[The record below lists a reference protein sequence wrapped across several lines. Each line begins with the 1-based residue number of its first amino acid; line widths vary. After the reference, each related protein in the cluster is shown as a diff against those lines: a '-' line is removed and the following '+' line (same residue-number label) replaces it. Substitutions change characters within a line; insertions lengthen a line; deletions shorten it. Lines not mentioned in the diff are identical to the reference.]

1 MSTTENTTTAIVHE
15 AINEEYEYIQFNKQL
30 RLIRSVKDDM
40 YQMQSILTAC
50 FAPDTKKPQDWFR
63 NQSTI
68 ELLNEAENST
78 TDFLVVA
85 KTRVGKK
92 PQSPKLYE
100 NSEEQRVSKKPQ
112 SPKLYENREKLP
124 NGLRGYYVHR
134 LLVNAVA
141 MWASPRYAWYIYRL
155 LDEIHRQEREELE
168 NKLEAKDKSIQKRI
182 PRSVPKGK
190 EKNYKYMIYTEEMEN
205 EEDKDMVMLH
215 LVRRNNKSFYDLA
228 KIYKSDRNWFYRE
241 NLPISMTP
249 NEDVKQIVQDTLP
262 QTHYDMKGCTILTF
276 KEDLPLLKEKITEYF
291 DNFKQAE

>member
-40 YQMQSILTAC
+40 YQMQSILTEC
-50 FAPDTKKPQDWFR
+50 FAPDTKVPKDWFR

-68 ELLNEAENST
+68 ELLNEAQRDRLFSENREEQ
-78 TDFLVVA
+78 
-85 KTRVGKK
+85 RVGEK

-100 NSEEQRVSKKPQ
+100 NREKLRVGEKPQ

-155 LDEIHRQEREELE
+155 LDEIHRQEREEME
-168 NKLEAKDKSIQKRI
+168 KKLQAKDKSIQKRI

-262 QTHYDMKGCTILTF
+262 QTHYDIKGCTILTF

>member
-1 MSTTENTTTAIVHE
+1 MSTTENTTTVIVHE
-15 AINEEYEYIQFNKQL
+15 AINEEYEWIQYNKQL

-50 FAPDTKKPQDWFR
+50 FAPDNKKPQDWFR

-78 TDFLVVA
+78 TRNPVVA
-85 KTRVGKK
+85 KTRVG
-92 PQSPKLYE
+92 E
-100 NSEEQRVSKKPQ
+100 KPQ

-155 LDEIHRQEREELE
+155 LDEIHRQEREEME

-190 EKNYKYMIYTEEMEN
+190 EKNYKYMIYTEELEK
-205 EEDKDMVMLH
+205 EEDSDMVMLH

-262 QTHYDMKGCTILTF
+262 QTHYDIKGCTILTF

-291 DNFKQAE
+291 DNFKQVE

>member
-1 MSTTENTTTAIVHE
+1 MSTLENTTTAIVHE
-15 AINEEYEYIQFNKQL
+15 VINEEYEYIQYNKQL

-50 FAPDTKKPQDWFR
+50 YAPDTKLPKDWFR

-68 ELLNEAENST
+68 ELLNEAQRDILFS
-78 TDFLVVA
+78 
-85 KTRVGKK
+85 
-92 PQSPKLYE
+92 E
-100 NSEEQRVSKKPQ
+100 NSEEQRVGKKSQ

-141 MWASPRYAWYIYRL
+141 MWASPRYAWNIYKL
-155 LDEIHRQEREELE
+155 LDEFHRQERGEMEK
-168 NKLEAKDKSIQKRI
+168 KLQAKDEVIESKDKSIQKRI

-190 EKNYKYMIYTEEMEN
+190 EKSYKYMIYAEEMEN

-249 NEDVKQIVQDTLP
+249 NEQIKEIVKNTLP
-262 QTHYDMKGCTILTF
+262 QTHYDIKGCTILTF

-291 DNFKQAE
+291 

>member
-1 MSTTENTTTAIVHE
+1 MTTSENTTTAIVHE
-15 AINEEYEYIQFNKQL
+15 VINEEYEYIQYNKQL

-50 FAPDTKKPQDWFR
+50 YAPDTKLPKDWFR

-68 ELLNEAENST
+68 ELLNEAQRDILFS
-78 TDFLVVA
+78 
-85 KTRVGKK
+85 
-92 PQSPKLYE
+92 E
-100 NSEEQRVSKKPQ
+100 NSEEQRVGKKPQ

-141 MWASPRYAWYIYRL
+141 MWASPRYAWYVCKL
-155 LDEIHRQEREELE
+155 LDEIHRQEREQMEK
-168 NKLEAKDKSIQKRI
+168 KLQAKDEAEKDKSIQKRI
-182 PRSVPKGK
+182 PRSVPKRK

-205 EEDKDMVMLH
+205 EEDRDMVMLH

-291 DNFKQAE
+291 DNFKQVE

>member
-1 MSTTENTTTAIVHE
+1 MSTTENTTTVIVHE
-15 AINEEYEYIQFNKQL
+15 AINEEYEYIQYNKQL

-50 FAPDTKKPQDWFR
+50 FAPDTKLPKDWFR

-68 ELLNEAENST
+68 ELLNEAQRDILFSEN
-78 TDFLVVA
+78 
-85 KTRVGKK
+85 R
-92 PQSPKLYE
+92 
-100 NSEEQRVSKKPQ
+100 EEQRVGEKPQ
-112 SPKLYENREKLP
+112 SPKLYENREKLRVGEKPQSPKLYENRENLP
-124 NGLRGYYVHR
+124 NGLRGWYVHR

-155 LDEIHRQEREELE
+155 LDELHRQEREEME
-168 NKLEAKDKSIQKRI
+168 NKLEAKDKNIQKRI

-190 EKNYKYMIYTEEMEN
+190 EKNYKYMIYTEDMEK
-205 EEDKDMVMLH
+205 EEDSDMVMLH

-262 QTHYDMKGCTILTF
+262 QTHYDIKGCTILTF
-276 KEDLPLLKEKITEYF
+276 KEDLPLLKEKIT
-291 DNFKQAE
+291 

>member
-1 MSTTENTTTAIVHE
+1 MSTTENTTTVIVHE

-50 FAPDTKKPQDWFR
+50 FAPDTKLPKDWFR
-63 NQSTI
+63 NQSTQ
-68 ELLNEAENST
+68 ELLSEAQRDILFS
-78 TDFLVVA
+78 
-85 KTRVGKK
+85 
-92 PQSPKLYE
+92 E
-100 NSEEQRVSKKPQ
+100 NSEEQRVGKKPQ

-155 LDEIHRQEREELE
+155 LDEIHRQEREEME

-182 PRSVPKGK
+182 LRSVPKGK

-276 KEDLPLLKEKITEYF
+276 KEDLPLLKEKITEYLTTS
-291 DNFKQAE
+291 NKQS

>member
-1 MSTTENTTTAIVHE
+1 MSTTENTTTVIVHE
-15 AINEEYEYIQFNKQL
+15 AINEEYEWVQFNKQL

-50 FAPDTKKPQDWFR
+50 FAPDTKLPKDWFR
-63 NQSTI
+63 NQSTQ
-68 ELLNEAENST
+68 ELLSEAQRDILFSEN
-78 TDFLVVA
+78 
-85 KTRVGKK
+85 R
-92 PQSPKLYE
+92 
-100 NSEEQRVSKKPQ
+100 EEQRVGGKPQ

-134 LLVNAVA
+134 LLVNNVA
-141 MWASPRYAWYIYRL
+141 QWASARYSWYVCKL
-155 LDEIHRQEREELE
+155 LDELHRQEREEME

-291 DNFKQAE
+291 DNFKQVE

>member
-1 MSTTENTTTAIVHE
+1 MSTTENTTTVIVHE

-30 RLIRSVKDDM
+30 RLICSVKDDM

-50 FAPDTKKPQDWFR
+50 YAPDTKLPKDWFR
-63 NQSTI
+63 NQSTQ
-68 ELLNEAENST
+68 ELLSEAQRDILFS
-78 TDFLVVA
+78 
-85 KTRVGKK
+85 
-92 PQSPKLYE
+92 E
-100 NSEEQRVSKKPQ
+100 NSEEQRVGKKPQ

-155 LDEIHRQEREELE
+155 LDEIHRQEREEME

-190 EKNYKYMIYTEEMEN
+190 EKSYKYMIYTEELEK
-205 EEDKDMVMLH
+205 EEDRDMVMLH

>member
-15 AINEEYEYIQFNKQL
+15 AINEEYEYIQYTKQL

-50 FAPDTKKPQDWFR
+50 FAPDTKLPKDWFR

-68 ELLNEAENST
+68 ELLSEAQRDILFS
-78 TDFLVVA
+78 
-85 KTRVGKK
+85 
-92 PQSPKLYE
+92 E
-100 NSEEQRVSKKPQ
+100 NSEEQRVGKKSQ

-134 LLVNAVA
+134 LLVNNVA
-141 MWASPRYAWYIYRL
+141 QWASARYSWYVCKL
-155 LDEIHRQEREELE
+155 LDELHRQEREDMEK
-168 NKLEAKDKSIQKRI
+168 KLHAKDEVIESKDKSIQKRI

-190 EKNYKYMIYTEEMEN
+190 EKSYKYMIYTEELEK
-205 EEDKDMVMLH
+205 EEDSDMVMLH

-262 QTHYDMKGCTILTF
+262 QTHYDIKGCTILTF
-276 KEDLPLLKEKITEYF
+276 KEDLTLLKEKITEYF
-291 DNFKQAE
+291 DNFKEEE

>member
-1 MSTTENTTTAIVHE
+1 MSTTENTTTVIVHE

-50 FAPDTKKPQDWFR
+50 FAPDTKLPKDWFR
-63 NQSTI
+63 NQSTQ
-68 ELLNEAENST
+68 ELLSEAQRDILFS
-78 TDFLVVA
+78 
-85 KTRVGKK
+85 
-92 PQSPKLYE
+92 E
-100 NSEEQRVSKKPQ
+100 NSEEQRVGKKPQ

-155 LDEIHRQEREELE
+155 LDEIHRQEREEME

-182 PRSVPKGK
+182 LRSVPKGK

>member
-1 MSTTENTTTAIVHE
+1 MSTLENTTTAIVHE
-15 AINEEYEYIQFNKQL
+15 AINEEYEYIQYNKQL

-50 FAPDTKKPQDWFR
+50 YAPDTKLPKDWFR

-68 ELLNEAENST
+68 ELLNEAQRDILFS
-78 TDFLVVA
+78 
-85 KTRVGKK
+85 
-92 PQSPKLYE
+92 E
-100 NSEEQRVSKKPQ
+100 NSEEQRVGKKPQ

-141 MWASPRYAWYIYRL
+141 MWASPRYAWYVCKL
-155 LDEIHRQEREELE
+155 LDEIHRQEREQMEK
-168 NKLEAKDKSIQKRI
+168 KLQAKDEVIESKDKSIQKRI

-190 EKNYKYMIYTEEMEN
+190 EKSYKYMIYTEELEK
-205 EEDKDMVMLH
+205 EEDRDMVMLH

-249 NEDVKQIVQDTLP
+249 NEQIKEIVKSTLP
-262 QTHYDMKGCTILTF
+262 QTHYDIK
-276 KEDLPLLKEKITEYF
+276 
-291 DNFKQAE
+291 

>member
-15 AINEEYEYIQFNKQL
+15 AINEEYEYIQYNKQL

-50 FAPDTKKPQDWFR
+50 FAPDTKLPKDWFR

-68 ELLNEAENST
+68 ELLNEAQRDILFSEN
-78 TDFLVVA
+78 
-85 KTRVGKK
+85 R
-92 PQSPKLYE
+92 
-100 NSEEQRVSKKPQ
+100 EEQRVGEKPQ

-134 LLVNAVA
+134 LLVNNVA
-141 MWASPRYAWYIYRL
+141 QWASARYSWYVCKL
-155 LDEIHRQEREELE
+155 LDEIHRQEREEME
-168 NKLEAKDKSIQKRI
+168 NKLEAKDKNIQKRI

-205 EEDKDMVMLH
+205 EEDRDMVMLH

>member
-15 AINEEYEYIQFNKQL
+15 AINEEYEYIQYNKQL

-40 YQMQSILTAC
+40 YQMQSIMNALSS
-50 FAPDTKKPQDWFR
+50 TKQAYHWFE
-63 NQSTI
+63 NQQAK
-68 ELLNEAENST
+68 ELLEEFPHMIAS
-78 TDFLVVA
+78 L
-85 KTRVGKK
+85 GK
-92 PQSPKLYE
+92 PR
-100 NSEEQRVSKKPQ
+100 EEIPF
-112 SPKLYENREKLP
+112 ENREKLP

-141 MWASPRYAWYIYRL
+141 MWASPRYAWNIYKL
-155 LDEIHRQEREELE
+155 LDELHRQERGELE
-168 NKLEAKDKSIQKRI
+168 KKLQAKDEVIESKDKSIQKRI

-190 EKNYKYMIYTEEMEN
+190 EKSYKYMIYTEELEK
-205 EEDKDMVMLH
+205 EEDRDMVMLH

-249 NEDVKQIVQDTLP
+249 NEQIKEIVKSTLP
-262 QTHYDMKGCTILTF
+262 QTHYDIKGCTILTF

-291 DNFKQAE
+291 DNFKEEE

>member
-1 MSTTENTTTAIVHE
+1 MSTLENTTTVIVHE
-15 AINEEYEYIQFNKQL
+15 AINEEYEYIQYNKQL

-50 FAPDTKKPQDWFR
+50 YAPDTKLPKDWFR

-68 ELLNEAENST
+68 ELLNEAQRDILFS
-78 TDFLVVA
+78 
-85 KTRVGKK
+85 
-92 PQSPKLYE
+92 E
-100 NSEEQRVSKKPQ
+100 NSEEQRVGKKPQ

-141 MWASPRYAWYIYRL
+141 MWASPRYAWYVCKL
-155 LDEIHRQEREELE
+155 LDEIHRQEREQMEK
-168 NKLEAKDKSIQKRI
+168 KLQAKDEVIESKDKSIQKRI

-190 EKNYKYMIYTEEMEN
+190 EKSYKYMIYTEEMEN

-249 NEDVKQIVQDTLP
+249 NEQIKEIVKNTLP
-262 QTHYDMKGCTILTF
+262 QTHYDIKGCTILTF

-291 DNFKQAE
+291 DNFKEEE

>member
-1 MSTTENTTTAIVHE
+1 MSTTENTTTVIVHE

-78 TDFLVVA
+78 TRNPVVA
-85 KTRVGKK
+85 KTRVG
-92 PQSPKLYE
+92 E
-100 NSEEQRVSKKPQ
+100 KPQ

-141 MWASPRYAWYIYRL
+141 RWASPRYAWYIYRL
-155 LDEIHRQEREELE
+155 LDEIHRQEREEME

-205 EEDKDMVMLH
+205 EEDKDMVMLY

-276 KEDLPLLKEKITEYF
+276 KEDLSLLKEKITEYF
-291 DNFKQAE
+291 DNFKQVG

>member
-1 MSTTENTTTAIVHE
+1 MSTTENTTTVIVHE
-15 AINEEYEYIQFNKQL
+15 AINEEYEYIQYNKQL

-50 FAPDTKKPQDWFR
+50 FAPDTKLPKDWFR

-68 ELLNEAENST
+68 ELLNEAQRDILFSEN
-78 TDFLVVA
+78 
-85 KTRVGKK
+85 R
-92 PQSPKLYE
+92 
-100 NSEEQRVSKKPQ
+100 EEQRVGEKPQ

-124 NGLRGYYVHR
+124 NGLRGWYVHR
-134 LLVNAVA
+134 LLVNNVA
-141 MWASPRYAWYIYRL
+141 QWASARYSWYVCKL
-155 LDEIHRQEREELE
+155 LDEIHRQEREEME
-168 NKLEAKDKSIQKRI
+168 NKLEAKDKNIQKRI

-190 EKNYKYMIYTEEMEN
+190 EKNYKYMIYTEDMEK
-205 EEDKDMVMLH
+205 EEDSDMVMLH

-262 QTHYDMKGCTILTF
+262 QTHYDIKGCTILTF

-291 DNFKQAE
+291 DNFKQVE